1 MKKRSLQR
9 IYRLILEKQ
18 TVITLIA
25 KASRQRRSCNVLQ
38 LLLQVCYCTGN
49 ICCQLSSV
57 ERIKQKLLLGSNK
70 KIPVGA
76 SLIKKVFLW
85 SLLLGG
91 CWLLVSAVLS
101 NSGQD
106 GSTSFSCNLNAIS
119 LLFFSFYSTH
129 FLHWHL
135 CISPVTWCF
144 SSTNMS
150 VSKLLW
156 MKEEAHQS
164 LETSQCNFDHHT
176 QLSCYSLTVT

>member
-76 SLIKKVFLW
+76 SLIKKVFL
-85 SLLLGG
+85 
-91 CWLLVSAVLS
+91 
-101 NSGQD
+101 
-106 GSTSFSCNLNAIS
+106 
-119 LLFFSFYSTH
+119 
-129 FLHWHL
+129 
-135 CISPVTWCF
+135 
-144 SSTNMS
+144 
-150 VSKLLW
+150 
-156 MKEEAHQS
+156 
-164 LETSQCNFDHHT
+164 
-176 QLSCYSLTVT
+176 